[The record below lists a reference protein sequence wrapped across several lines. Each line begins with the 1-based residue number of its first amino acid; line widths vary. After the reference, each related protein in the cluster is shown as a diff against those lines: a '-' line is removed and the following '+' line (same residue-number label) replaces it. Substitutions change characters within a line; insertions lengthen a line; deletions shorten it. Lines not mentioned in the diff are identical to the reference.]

1 MVQNSQKKNNTKRK
15 LLKRQKISNKNKISK
30 KYKIS
35 RRHKLFTRKKRHKKM
50 YGGNIMCRAEDL
62 VTNFVNSGL
71 GYSKVDNC

>member
-1 MVQNSQKKNNTKRK
+1 MKKKT
-15 LLKRQKISNKNKISK
+15 
-30 KYKIS
+30 
-35 RRHKLFTRKKRHKKM
+35 HKKM

>member
-1 MVQNSQKKNNTKRK
+1 
-15 LLKRQKISNKNKISK
+15 
-30 KYKIS
+30 
-35 RRHKLFTRKKRHKKM
+35 M